1 MSGGFVI
8 VDQYNIRLFINIV
21 NAKTIKQNNN
31 VVNG

>member
-21 NAKTIKQNNN
+21 KAKTIKQNNN